1 MNAAL
6 EVSMTGRIAAFVAFH
21 AIVFIA
27 IPASSQADSLGPKD
41 TFAAAK
47 LSPKEM
53 REIISGVEESAY
65 DTSDSWGNELRA
77 KRVDLGA
84 SPGVVLQGTNLLCGG
99 TGNCQLFVFRKA
111 NDKWVSLFGG
121 HRAPLAESF
130 QLGPSVTRGIK
141 DLTVVTNA
149 SADSSERVSYK
160 FDGQFY
166 RSK

>member
-1 MNAAL
+1 MEQTAA
-6 EVSMTGRIAAFVAFH
+6 TARIAAFVALH
-21 AIVFIA
+21 AIVFLV
-27 IPASSQADSLGPKD
+27 IPAFSQADSLGPKD

-53 REIISGVEESAY
+53 REIISGVEKSAY
-65 DTSDSWGNELRA
+65 DTPESWSNELRA
-77 KRVDLGA
+77 KRVDLGGG
-84 SPGVVLQGTNLLCGG
+84 PGVVLQGTNLLCGG

-121 HRAPLAESF
+121 DQAPLAESF
-130 QLGPSVTRGIK
+130 QLGPSVTQGIK

-149 SADSSERVSYK
+149 GPDSSQRVRYK
-160 FDGQFY
+160 FDGQLY

>member
-1 MNAAL
+1 
-6 EVSMTGRIAAFVAFH
+6 
-21 AIVFIA
+21 
-27 IPASSQADSLGPKD
+27 
-41 TFAAAK
+41 
-47 LSPKEM
+47 
-53 REIISGVEESAY
+53 
-65 DTSDSWGNELRA
+65 
-77 KRVDLGA
+77 VDLGA

-121 HRAPLAESF
+121 DRAPLAEYF
-130 QLGPSVTRGIK
+130 QLGASVTRGIK

>member
-1 MNAAL
+1 VNRQCNVTKRIQTRKGPRYCPVVLSAN
-6 EVSMTGRIAAFVAFH
+6 GRIK
-21 AIVFIA
+21 
-27 IPASSQADSLGPKD
+27 P
-41 TFAAAK
+41 
-47 LSPKEM
+47 
-53 REIISGVEESAY
+53 
-65 DTSDSWGNELRA
+65 
-77 KRVDLGA
+77 DL
-84 SPGVVLQGTNLLCGG
+84 VLQGTNLLCGG